1 MSFLD
6 VLRQVREVTLGAYA
20 NQDVPFEKLVEEL
33 QPERD
38 LSRQPLFQVLFS
50 LENAPLEESVLPG
63 ITLTPFGSGE
73 SAARFEIT
81 LEMSEF
87 GERLGGALRYNVDL
101 FEESTIKR
109 MVEHYVRL
117 LEAVVLDPQ
126 QAISALPLLGEGER
140 HQQSVEWNNTA
151 TDFPSTLGLHR
162 LFESR
167 AAAAPH
173 SLALWD
179 ADSQLTYGEL
189 NQRANQ
195 LARHLR
201 SLGVRAESRVGI
213 CLPRSIEMV
222 VAMLGVLKAGGA
234 YVPLDPQYPL
244 ERLAVMLED
253 AQAVVVVTSEEEAD
267 SLPSQWA
274 QMVMMDTDR
283 EEIGKKSGA
292 DLSAEESESREVGGD
307 GLAYIIYT
315 SGSTGVPKGVA
326 VTHRGITRLVSNT
339 NYIELGADCKMAHVS
354 NISFD
359 ASTFEIWGSLL
370 NGGQLF
376 NLSRDTALSPQEL
389 AAQIKQHNLSTI
401 FLTTA
406 LFNQVVREV
415 PDAFN
420 TMREVLFGGEAVD
433 VRSVRT
439 ILAAGGP
446 QRLLHVYGPTEST
459 TFTTWHAIGE
469 VSESATTI
477 TIGQPVSNTQV
488 YVLDAEMEMVAV
500 GVTGELYIGGD
511 GLARGYWHRPEQTA
525 ERFVPHPFSTEPG
538 ARLYRT
544 GDLVRHLPDGNIEF
558 IGRRDA
564 QVKLRGFRIELGE
577 IESVLGTH
585 TAVSECVVAVLGQAD
600 EKRLVAYVV
609 SVEGLE
615 AVDGSVLR
623 AYLKER
629 LPEYMVPSTVV
640 FLTELPLTPNGKVD
654 RKALPEPERSGGA
667 TGAGYIA
674 ARTPV
679 EEVLCRVW
687 EQLLKVERV
696 SIDDNFFELGG
707 HSLLATQ
714 IISRVRESFSVELP
728 LRVIFESPTVSEIAE
743 TIEKSIRAEEG
754 IVLSPIVPVSRD
766 RQLPLSFSQQRL
778 WFIDRFEPDSAAY
791 NVPAGVRL
799 RGQIN
804 VPALEQALSELIRRH
819 EALRTV
825 FAEVDGLPVQVI
837 IPAEPLPLAITE
849 IAGLSEDERLIAAR
863 RIVTDDALLPFD
875 LARGPL
881 LRTGLLRLADD
892 DHIVLFT
899 MHHIVSDGW
908 SIGVLI
914 REIAALYTAFTKGE
928 PSPLEELPIQYADF
942 AAWQREWLQGEVLE
956 SELRYWRQALSGA
969 PDMLQLPTDRPRPS
983 VQSSHGANQSIVLS
997 EEVTSGLKQLCR
1009 AEGVTIF
1016 MTLLTAFQTLLYRYT
1031 GQDDIV
1037 IGTPIAGRN
1046 RADIEGLIG
1055 FFVNTLVLRTKIR
1068 AELSFRELLK
1078 EVREITLGAYAHQDL
1093 PFEKLVEEL
1102 QPERDMGH
1110 TPLFQVMFMLQ
1121 SAPHEVEEL
1130 PGVLMTNF
1138 NSQQTTAKFDL
1149 TLSLVETGDKI
1160 AGNLEYNTD
1169 LFDAATIAKMTG
1181 YLQNILESIVKQPDA
1196 LVGELE
1202 LLSEQESVLL
1212 AEEIGIEEFDESFS
1226 F

>member
-1 MSFLD
+1 
-6 VLRQVREVTLGAYA
+6 
-20 NQDVPFEKLVEEL
+20 
-33 QPERD
+33 
-38 LSRQPLFQVLFS
+38 
-50 LENAPLEESVLPG
+50 
-63 ITLTPFGSGE
+63 
-73 SAARFEIT
+73 
-81 LEMSEF
+81 
-87 GERLGGALRYNVDL
+87 
-101 FEESTIKR
+101 
-109 MVEHYVRL
+109 
-117 LEAVVLDPQ
+117 
-126 QAISALPLLGEGER
+126 
-140 HQQSVEWNNTA
+140 
-151 TDFPSTLGLHR
+151 
-162 LFESR
+162 
-167 AAAAPH
+167 
-173 SLALWD
+173 
-179 ADSQLTYGEL
+179 
-189 NQRANQ
+189 
-195 LARHLR
+195 
-201 SLGVRAESRVGI
+201 
-213 CLPRSIEMV
+213 
-222 VAMLGVLKAGGA
+222 
-234 YVPLDPQYPL
+234 
-244 ERLAVMLED
+244 
-253 AQAVVVVTSEEEAD
+253 
-267 SLPSQWA
+267 
-274 QMVMMDTDR
+274 
-283 EEIGKKSGA
+283 
-292 DLSAEESESREVGGD
+292 
-307 GLAYIIYT
+307 
-315 SGSTGVPKGVA
+315 
-326 VTHRGITRLVSNT
+326 
-339 NYIELGADCKMAHVS
+339 
-354 NISFD
+354 
-359 ASTFEIWGSLL
+359 
-370 NGGQLF
+370 
-376 NLSRDTALSPQEL
+376 
-389 AAQIKQHNLSTI
+389 
-401 FLTTA
+401 
-406 LFNQVVREV
+406 
-415 PDAFN
+415 
-420 TMREVLFGGEAVD
+420 
-433 VRSVRT
+433 
-439 ILAAGGP
+439 
-446 QRLLHVYGPTEST
+446 
-459 TFTTWHAIGE
+459 
-469 VSESATTI
+469 
-477 TIGQPVSNTQV
+477 
-488 YVLDAEMEMVAV
+488 MVAA

-544 GDLVRHLPDGNIEF
+544 GDLVRHLPDGDIEF

-585 TAVSECVVAVLGQAD
+585 AAVSECVVAVLGQAD

-615 AVDGSVLR
+615 AVDSSVLR
-623 AYLKER
+623 VYLKER
-629 LPEYMVPSTVV
+629 LPDYMVPSTVV
-640 FLTELPLTPNGKVD
+640 FLTTLPLTPNGKVD
-654 RKALPEPERSGGA
+654 RKALPEPEHSGGA

-679 EEVLCRVW
+679 EEVLCRIW

-728 LRVIFESPTVSEIAE
+728 LRVIFESPTVAEIAE
-743 TIEKSIRAEEG
+743 TIEKAIRAEEG
-754 IVLSPIVPVSRD
+754 IVLSPIAPISRD

-804 VPALEQALSELIRRH
+804 VPALEQALSEMIRRH

-825 FAEVDGLPVQVI
+825 FAEVNGLPVQVI
-837 IPAEPLPLAITE
+837 IPAEPLHLAITE
-849 IAGLSEDERLIAAR
+849 IAGLSEDERLIEAR
-863 RIVTDDALLPFD
+863 RIVTDDAMLPFD

-881 LRTGLLRLADD
+881 LRTGLLRLAAD

-956 SELRYWRQALSGA
+956 SELSYWRQALAGA
-969 PDMLQLPTDRPRPS
+969 PAMLQLPTDRPRPS
-983 VQSSHGANQSIVLS
+983 VQSSHGANQSIDFS
-997 EEVTSGLKQLCR
+997 EEQTSGLKQLCR

-1016 MTLLTAFQTLLYRYT
+1016 MALLTAFQTLLYRYT

-1068 AELSFRELLK
+1068 AEQSFRELLK
-1078 EVREITLGAYAHQDL
+1078 EVREVTLGAYAHQDL

-1102 QPERDMGH
+1102 QPDRDMGH

-1149 TLSLVETGDKI
+1149 TLSLIETGDKI
-1160 AGNLEYNTD
+1160 AGSLEYNTD

-1181 YLQNILESIVKQPDA
+1181 YLQNILESILKQPDA

-1202 LLSEQESVLL
+1202 LLSEQESALL